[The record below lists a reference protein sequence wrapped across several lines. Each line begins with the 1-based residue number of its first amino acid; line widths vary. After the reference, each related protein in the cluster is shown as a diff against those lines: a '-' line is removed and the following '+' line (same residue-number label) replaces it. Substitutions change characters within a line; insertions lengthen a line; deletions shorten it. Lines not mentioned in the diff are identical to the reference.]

1 MTERPSISKF
11 MDEKASEELHML
23 LRGHLYLE
31 WMLAE
36 ILRRKMSN
44 PESLAALNMGFY
56 KLVKLHEAMGLL
68 DQAEVELLLAL
79 NRLRNRYAH
88 RLGFDLTFDNAF
100 ELAELA
106 GKACVDFSD
115 ETIYIDKSLSK
126 EWYGTYGALHEVIR
140 NTFDHLFWKHHG
152 SIFTNADT
160 DLI

>member
-1 MTERPSISKF
+1 MSERPSISKF

-36 ILRRKMSN
+36 ILRRKMSS
-44 PESLAALNMGFY
+44 PGSLAALSMGFY
-56 KLVKLHEAMGLL
+56 KLVKLLEAMGLL

-79 NRLRNRYAH
+79 NRLRNKYAH
-88 RLGFDLTFDNAF
+88 RPGFDLTFDSAF

-106 GKACVDFSD
+106 GKARVDFSD
-115 ETIYIDKSLSK
+115 ETIYRDKPLS
-126 EWYGTYGALHEVIR
+126 EESYGTYGALHEVIR

-152 SIFTNADT
+152 TIFTNADT